1 MNFCKWWILN
11 SQFLKMYLIY
21 QLISFY
27 NRYVFLISKYNGKCS
42 KHMVRFWSAFCVVKS
57 RFQVFISTVFDLS
70 DLRQSQKHRNEKVTG
85 IWPSA
90 IFTSSLG
97 DQSRGL
103 DVKARLVKQIV
114 AIQKIIAFIRSFSS
128 SIREVSISYFLI
140 GLVYS
145 DWTGMSYWV
154 WAWAGS
160 KRGSRPWC
168 DCGGWA
174 KKTCWF

>member
-1 MNFCKWWILN
+1 M
-11 SQFLKMYLIY
+11 
-21 QLISFY
+21 
-27 NRYVFLISKYNGKCS
+27 
-42 KHMVRFWSAFCVVKS
+42 KS

-145 DWTGMSYWV
+145 D
-154 WAWAGS
+154 
-160 KRGSRPWC
+160 
-168 DCGGWA
+168 
-174 KKTCWF
+174 